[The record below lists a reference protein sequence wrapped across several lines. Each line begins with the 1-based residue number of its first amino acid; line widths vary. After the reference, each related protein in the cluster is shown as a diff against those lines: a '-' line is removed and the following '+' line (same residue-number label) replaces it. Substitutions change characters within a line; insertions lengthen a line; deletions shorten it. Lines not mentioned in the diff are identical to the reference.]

1 MTLAQ
6 LGGLTLVYFISLG
19 FILLLTYQEFRR
31 VRFNFN
37 VFFSMLYLLTF
48 YFGFPLTCLLVFQF
62 DVAVV
67 PVDALLHALLA
78 ATSFYAIYY
87 VTYKVRLRKASSEPS
102 RPLFTMNR
110 VETNLTWIL
119 LALIAIVTVGIFFL
133 QNGFLLFKLKTYSQI
148 FSSQVS
154 GVALKRFFYFFIPAM
169 LVVYFLKPTQQRWLF
184 FLCATVGFGILT
196 YVIVGGTRA
205 NIIIAFA
212 LFLFIGIVRGWIT
225 LWMLIAAGVMS
236 IVGMFWLALKR
247 YGLDVSGAEAFYTFL
262 YLTRDTFSPWEN
274 LALLLN
280 NYDKIEFQGLAPIIR
295 DFYVFIPSWVWPQ
308 RPDVVLNSANYF
320 TWEVLNYHAGLAISP
335 TLIGSLVVM
344 GGVVFIP
351 LGAVVVGLIIKW
363 FDWLYQQGLNEH
375 NRYKSAILQAF
386 CFGAIFNMIVLVREG
401 VDSFV
406 SRVVFFCL
414 VFGACLIA
422 AKLLY
427 WLFESAGLVR
437 HYVINQVRNKPR
449 LEQKEK

>member
-184 FLCATVGFGILT
+184 
-196 YVIVGGTRA
+196 
-205 NIIIAFA
+205 
-212 LFLFIGIVRGWIT
+212 
-225 LWMLIAAGVMS
+225 
-236 IVGMFWLALKR
+236 
-247 YGLDVSGAEAFYTFL
+247 
-262 YLTRDTFSPWEN
+262 
-274 LALLLN
+274 
-280 NYDKIEFQGLAPIIR
+280 
-295 DFYVFIPSWVWPQ
+295 
-308 RPDVVLNSANYF
+308 
-320 TWEVLNYHAGLAISP
+320 
-335 TLIGSLVVM
+335 
-344 GGVVFIP
+344 
-351 LGAVVVGLIIKW
+351 
-363 FDWLYQQGLNEH
+363 
-375 NRYKSAILQAF
+375 
-386 CFGAIFNMIVLVREG
+386 
-401 VDSFV
+401 SFV
-406 SRVVFFCL
+406 RR
-414 VFGACLIA
+414 
-422 AKLLY
+422 
-427 WLFESAGLVR
+427 SALAF
-437 HYVINQVRNKPR
+437 
-449 LEQKEK
+449 